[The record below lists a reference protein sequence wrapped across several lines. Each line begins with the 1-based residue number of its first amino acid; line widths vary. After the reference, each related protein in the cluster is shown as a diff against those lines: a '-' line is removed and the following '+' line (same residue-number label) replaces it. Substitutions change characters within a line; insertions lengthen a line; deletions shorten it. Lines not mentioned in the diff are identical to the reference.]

1 MSGIFCVSLLAI
13 VTVEYLRQLPFRRVA
28 EKMLDVARKSL
39 RVLLSKRISDH
50 WKERVLLRYAQLI
63 IVSTLSELA
72 TIKWTP

>member
-39 RVLLSKRISDH
+39 RVLLSKRISEH
-50 WKERVLLRYAQLI
+50 
-63 IVSTLSELA
+63 
-72 TIKWTP
+72 